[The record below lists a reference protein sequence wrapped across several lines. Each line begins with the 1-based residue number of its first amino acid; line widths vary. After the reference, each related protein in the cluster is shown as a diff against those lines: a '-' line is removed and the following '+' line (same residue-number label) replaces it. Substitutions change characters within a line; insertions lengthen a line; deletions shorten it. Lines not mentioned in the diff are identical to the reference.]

1 MGTYP
6 YYFLVTIGSVLGIAV
21 LALAPFYL
29 LLVAADAA
37 LNWLGNV
44 DPFSRAAKFL
54 GLMFKNLRRNL
65 LRTSLAYLAIFVLVV
80 VVVGV
85 WSILAFLDLVT
96 AEKTRDLKAIVT
108 ERWQIPSQ
116 MPFAYAY
123 PLSQGAPEKE
133 GDIVI
138 PPEDSMTWQFYGG
151 YTEREKEKQTRD
163 NLIFFFAMEPRKV
176 LTMMDG
182 IEELTPEQLRQLSQ
196 AVEIMEKDKTAVV
209 IGADRLAVL
218 NKRVGESITVYGLNY
233 RGIDLEM
240 KIIGELPK
248 GRWGQI
254 GIMNRDYLNDAIDAY
269 PSKHGGQKHPLAER
283 SLNLVWLRVPDTEAF
298 KKVANQI
305 MSSSAFTSPAVK
317 CETAASG
324 IGSWLDAY
332 RDLIWGMRWLLSP
345 AILVVMS
352 LVVANAIGISVR
364 ERRGE
369 MAILKVLGF
378 QPWQIML
385 LILGEAV
392 LIGAIS
398 GFLSATLCLV
408 LVNEIIGGVPFGI
421 AFFPS
426 FKIAQGAWWWGLSIG
441 SVTALLGSIWPAW
454 TAQRVK
460 VAEVFAKVG

>member
-1 MGTYP
+1 MSGYP
-6 YYFLVTIGSVLGIAV
+6 FYFLVTLGSVIGLAV
-21 LALAPFYL
+21 LALVPFYIL
-29 LLVAADAA
+29 LIAGDVVMTR
-37 LNWLGNV
+37 LGDV
-44 DPFSRAAKFL
+44 DPFSRSAKFV

-65 LRTSLAYLAIFVLVV
+65 LRTFLAYLAIFVLVLV
-80 VVVGV
+80 VTGV

-96 AEKTRDLKAIVT
+96 AEKSRDLKAIVT

-116 MPFAYAY
+116 MPYAYAY

-138 PPEDSMTWQFYGG
+138 GPDDSMTWQFYGG
-151 YTEREKEKQTRD
+151 YTERERDKQTRD
-163 NLIFFFAMEPRKV
+163 NPVFFFAMEPRKV

-182 IEELTPEQLRQLSQ
+182 IDELTPEQLRQLAQ

-209 IGADRLAVL
+209 IGADRLATL
-218 NKRVGESITVYGLNY
+218 NKRVGETITVYGLNY

-269 PSKHGGQKHPLAER
+269 PAKHRGERHPLADR

-298 KKVANQI
+298 RKVANQI
-305 MSSSAFTSPAVK
+305 MSSSAFTNPAVK

-369 MAILKVLGF
+369 MAILKVLGY

-392 LIGAIS
+392 LIGALS
-398 GFLSATLCLV
+398 GLLSATLCQV
-408 LVNEIIGGVPFGI
+408 FVNELIGGVPFGI

-426 FKIAQGAWWWGLSIG
+426 FKIAQAAWWWGLSIG
-441 SVTALLGSIWPAW
+441 TVTSLLGSIWPAW